1 MSTPG
6 RHPAPPP
13 DLAFRKLPLARLRGP
28 WFRIHRV
35 VHGAIH
41 FGKQPINRFDA
52 PAGEFGVL
60 YVARTE
66 RGAFIETF
74 GETFGHDTG
83 IRVLDHKEVDTRALS
98 RIDVATPLR
107 LVDLRGPGLARLGA
121 DGELVTGAYALS
133 QAWALAL
140 HDHPSAP
147 DGIVYRARHDPSQ
160 VCAALFERTRR
171 SITTTTLGAFSNARL
186 ATLLAELLD
195 VYDFGLV

>member
-1 MSTPG
+1 VSAPG
-6 RHPAPPP
+6 HHPGPPP
-13 DLAFRKLPLARLRGP
+13 DLASRKPPIPRFRGP

-41 FGKQPINRFDA
+41 FGRGHAYRFDA

-74 GETFGHDTG
+74 GHDTG
-83 IRVLDHKEVDTRALS
+83 IRVLDHKELEVRALS
-98 RIDVATPLR
+98 RVDVVKPLR

-121 DGELVTGAYALS
+121 DGELLTGSYALS

-140 HDHPSAP
+140 HEHPSRP
-147 DGIVYRARHDPSQ
+147 DGIAYRARHDPDQ
-160 VCAALFERTRR
+160 VCAALFERARP
-171 SITTTTLGAFSNARL
+171 SITTTTLGAFSDARL
-186 ATLLAELLD
+186 ATLLADLLD

>member
-6 RHPAPPP
+6 HHPAPPP
-13 DLAFRKLPLARLRGP
+13 DLASRKLPIARSRGP

-35 VHGAIH
+35 VHSAIH
-41 FGKQPINRFDA
+41 FGRGHSNRFDA

-74 GETFGHDTG
+74 GHDTG
-83 IRVLDHKEVDTRALS
+83 VRVIDHQELDARALS
-98 RIDVATPLR
+98 RVDAAKPLR

-121 DGELVTGAYALS
+121 DGELLTGPYALS
-133 QAWALAL
+133 QAWSLAL
-140 HDHPSAP
+140 HERPSTP
-147 DGIVYRARHDPSQ
+147 DGITYRARHDPSQ
-160 VCAALFERTRR
+160 VCAAIFERTRP
-171 SITTTTLGAFSNARL
+171 SITTTALGALSDASL
-186 ATLLAELLD
+186 AVLLAELLD